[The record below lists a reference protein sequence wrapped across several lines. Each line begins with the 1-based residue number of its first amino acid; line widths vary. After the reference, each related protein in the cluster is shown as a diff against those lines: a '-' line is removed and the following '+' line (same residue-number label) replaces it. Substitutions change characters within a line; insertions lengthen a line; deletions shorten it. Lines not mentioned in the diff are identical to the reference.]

1 MFPGAGRAHA
11 YVVAAS
17 CLISVFHFVLSGTA
31 FFFSWNTLLML
42 FFFCLL
48 CLTALPRS
56 FAAAV
61 TSLRLLF
68 FSFSFFFSHPFL
80 SRSYTSFWL
89 TESSKRVLIIVA
101 IKRYEGRTG
110 GAFPICKCV
119 HLLSKLLAALYI
131 FFFGMHSLLFTI
143 CCRKARQRL
152 RRKKTWKG
160 DRFFS
165 PIFA

>member
-1 MFPGAGRAHA
+1 
-11 YVVAAS
+11 
-17 CLISVFHFVLSGTA
+17 
-31 FFFSWNTLLML
+31 ML

-131 FFFGMHSLLFTI
+131 FFLVCIHFFLRYAAEKQDNVCEEKKPGRVIAFFPPFLLDLL
-143 CCRKARQRL
+143 QL
-152 RRKKTWKG
+152 
-160 DRFFS
+160 FS
-165 PIFA
+165 VVFATEQESQVYLCT